1 MITLHHLNFSRSTRV
16 LWLLEEIGLDYEL
29 KTYERDENFRA
40 PATLGAVHPLGKAP
54 ILVDDDLVLA
64 ESGTILRY
72 LEQKYSD
79 GRLVPAPG
87 TSDRA
92 IHDEWLDYVES
103 SAGLP
108 VMMTLLGGMTGGLP
122 AGLAGFTAP
131 QLTKTLTYIADR
143 VTDRT
148 FLMGDR
154 LTLADIQM
162 SYLLSALRHA
172 GQLKAYAALVDYLSR
187 LEATPGLKKAIEVGG
202 PMTPPAE
209 R

>member
-1 MITLHHLNFSRSTRV
+1 MIILHHLNFSRSTRV
-16 LWLLEEIGLDYEL
+16 LWLLEEIGLEYEL
-29 KTYERDENFRA
+29 KSYERDENFRA

-54 ILVDDDLVLA
+54 ILIDDDLVLA

-87 TSDRA
+87 TLDRA

-122 AGLAGFTAP
+122 AGLTGFTAP
-131 QLTKTLTYIADR
+131 ELAKTLTYIADR

-154 LTLADIQM
+154 VTLADIQM

-172 GQLKAYAALVDYLSR
+172 GQLKEYPALVHYLSR
-187 LEATPGLKKAIEVGG
+187 LEATPGLMKAIEVGG
-202 PMTPPAE
+202 PMTPPAPH
-209 R
+209 